1 MARIWQEAMF
11 HLKPMGQGFKRA
23 SLNKMKKETAYIW
36 KSPSINTKYKRGQ
49 VWENIMQSHPHKMTQ
64 RHTMF
69 VSVKYHI
76 DLLPPTHYRKLEQET
91 EKTKYI
97 YKYSPSY
104 LFVHLNVEPVG
115 HFIVLWRQTQT
126 TEVSLGFYTQHTP
139 TFGRLIEHLLLSVA
153 AYPAV
158 CRCVFHENKRRK
170 RVFVNV

>member
-1 MARIWQEAMF
+1 
-11 HLKPMGQGFKRA
+11 
-23 SLNKMKKETAYIW
+23 
-36 KSPSINTKYKRGQ
+36 
-49 VWENIMQSHPHKMTQ
+49 MQSHPHKMTQ

-91 EKTKYI
+91 EKTIYI

-104 LFVHLNVEPVG
+104 LFVHLNVETVG

-126 TEVSLGFYTQHTP
+126 TVVSLGFYTQHTP